1 MTLDKSDI
9 DKIAWLARFSISQE
23 DIPNYLH
30 DVSNILKLVE
40 KMNSV
45 NTDDIEPLAHPL
57 DQRRQPAGGRP
68 RRRPAGGQALQRQPA
83 GGRPLPCQPAGGR
96 PLARQPAQGGTERG
110 KP

>member
-57 DQRRQPAGGRP
+57 EITARLRDDKVTETDQREHFQKIAPAVDNGHYLVP
-68 RRRPAGGQALQRQPA
+68 KVI
-83 GGRPLPCQPAGGR
+83 
-96 PLARQPAQGGTERG
+96 E
-110 KP
+110 